1 MLPNVEKMVGW
12 RSDQGFSDQV
22 IKKYIKVGKSNR
34 KGERIMLKS
43 EAIPDNH
50 IYNKNS
56 RRNGRTHIW

>member
-34 KGERIMLKS
+34 KGERSMLKN
-43 EAIPDNH
+43 EAMTGF
-50 IYNKNS
+50 KTL
-56 RRNGRTHIW
+56 GGG